1 LKNKKEERK
10 FMYEN
15 SAIETA
21 ARFGEIP
28 FTEFTSELISSTFDT
43 LIDAN
48 IRQME
53 AYVDMVNALEPGLTN
68 YVNNTVDSVS
78 MQEISDFVN
87 SLNLPSP
94 TETNNLIA
102 TLQKGFEFNVTPP
115 TTPAQIVSNELPSAN
130 TLTTIINA
138 VAPIAKDLVGKIRGQ
153 DGTIKLNENQT
164 LQNVQESFLKHTDKA
179 LPNYNI
185 LYQSIAA
192 TIASNKYSLLQNMAK
207 MGLLRLVVTDGQ
219 IETRIT
225 FQTWEEHEKTDESG
239 HSDKTRSKNKETT
252 RLSLGIFGRRTKDK
266 TRTITVNTAKSYQR
280 DTSGS
285 KVEIFGRVLINFKTD
300 YMPLNF

>member
-10 FMYEN
+10 YMYEN

-138 VAPIAKDLVGKIRGQ
+138 VAPIAKDLVGKIKGQ

>member
-1 LKNKKEERK
+1 
-10 FMYEN
+10 MYEN

-28 FTEFTSELISSTFDT
+28 FVEFTSELIGSTFDT
-43 LIDAN
+43 LVDAN
-48 IRQME
+48 IKQME
-53 AYVDMVNALEPGLTN
+53 AYVDMVNTLSPGLTN

-78 MQEISDFVN
+78 MQEISDFIAG
-87 SLNLPSP
+87 LNLPNP
-94 TETNNLIA
+94 TETTNIINA
-102 TLQKGFEFNVTPP
+102 LQKGYDFNLSPP
-115 TTPAQIVSNELPSAN
+115 SNNQNPAQITQTDLPTN
-130 TLTTIINA
+130 NVLTTVINA
-138 VAPIAKDLVGKIRGQ
+138 VSPIAKDLVSKIKGQ
-153 DGTIKLNENQT
+153 DGTIKLNETQT

-207 MGLLRLVVTDGQ
+207 MGLLRLVVTEGL

-225 FQTWEEHEKTDESG
+225 FQTWEQHENREESS
-239 HSDKTRSKNKETT
+239 HSDKTRTKSKETT

-266 TRTITVNTAKSYQR
+266 SRTLTVNTAKSYHR